1 MAKSTWSDG
10 DTRHAAVLH
19 GDVAG
24 YSRLTADNE
33 IETHQTLQIFRRSI
47 EEETG
52 ARDGSVEQFVGDEFL
67 AVFPDERSALE
78 AALDIQRHI
87 ADGNARLPAGRQMR
101 FRLGINSGPISLQD
115 GHWYGDTINVAARL
129 QAMGEPGGITIS
141 GPALDAVGDID
152 VKIESQGRQRLKNI
166 PEPVLVYLVKDETAM
181 EAETKPWRRR
191 VARPKLPSLA
201 VSPFVNLGDPDDQH
215 LADGLM
221 MGLAISLMTIPG
233 LELISENSTL
243 QYRSE
248 AFSAQQLGHELGV
261 KYVLEGGVQRS
272 GVRMRVMTHVV
283 DVDTAQ
289 TVWADRFEATLDD
302 VFEAQDQIVYAIVEA
317 LDVEVISA
325 GPARMYRAN
334 LDADSVELLYKG
346 LHYLSLGTPGDF
358 VRAEEEFDRLIERSP
373 EAPSAYSSASIAHFL
388 SAINGPPEGAG
399 EHIAAAEGM
408 ARRALELND
417 PSGVGYAIL
426 SYVQLLHHD
435 WEGAAESAAKAT
447 AARPSCDFSF
457 GVTASVLRYLGRWE
471 DAVEHADRATR
482 LSPLFADW
490 YQSILADAYLVG
502 EEYEM
507 AADTAEGV
515 VAGDENNTEAL
526 LTLAASQ
533 AALGR
538 ERHAAAA
545 LKHAKE
551 TRPSLTAE
559 GLREKLPFQDDS
571 ATDRFIDLL
580 EDAGLT

>member
-1 MAKSTWSDG
+1 
-10 DTRHAAVLH
+10 VLH

-33 IETHQTLQIFRRSI
+33 IETHQTLQTYRRAI

-52 ARDGSVEQFVGDEFL
+52 ARNGSVEQFVGDEFL

-87 ADGNARLPAGRQMR
+87 ADGNTRLPAGRQMR
-101 FRLGINSGPISLQD
+101 FRLGINSGSISLQD
-115 GHWYGDTINVAARL
+115 GQWYGDTINIAARL

-141 GPALDAVGDID
+141 GAVLDAVGDID

-166 PEPVLVYLVKDETAM
+166 PEPVLAYLVKDERVM

-191 VARPKLPSLA
+191 IARPKLPSLA
-201 VSPFVNLGDPDDQH
+201 VSPFVNLGEPGDEH

-261 KYVLEGGVQRS
+261 RYVLEGGVQRS
-272 GVRMRVMTHVV
+272 GPRMRVMTQVV
-283 DVDTAQ
+283 DVDTGQ
-289 TVWADRFEATLDD
+289 MVWADRFEATLDD
-302 VFEAQDQIVYAIVEA
+302 VFEAQDQIVRDIVEA

-325 GPARMYRAN
+325 GPARLYRTH
-334 LDADSVELLYKG
+334 LDAQGVELLYKG
-346 LHYLSLGTPGDF
+346 LHHLSLGTPDELVLAGA
-358 VRAEEEFDRLIERSP
+358 RFDELIERSP
-373 EAPSAYSSASIAHFL
+373 DAPSGYSSASIAHFL
-388 SAINGPPEGAG
+388 IAINGPPERAG
-399 EHIAAAEGM
+399 EEIAAAERT
-408 ARRALELND
+408 ARRSLELKD
-417 PSGVGYAIL
+417 TTGVGYAVL

-435 WEGAAESAAKAT
+435 FQGAAETAEKAT
-447 AARPSCDFSF
+447 AARPSCDFTF

-490 YQSILADAYLVG
+490 YQSILADAYFVG
-502 EEYEM
+502 GEYEM

-515 VAGDENNTEAL
+515 VAGDEDNTEAL

-551 TRPSLTAE
+551 TRPNLTAQ

-571 ATDRFIDLL
+571 ATERFVDRL

>member
-1 MAKSTWSDG
+1 MAESSWSDG
-10 DTRHAAVLH
+10 ETRHGAVLH

-33 IETHQTLQIFRRSI
+33 IETHQTLQTYRRSI

-78 AALDIQRHI
+78 AALQIQRRI
-87 ADGNARLPAGRQMR
+87 ADGNASLPAGRQMR
-101 FRLGINSGPISLQD
+101 FRLGINSGAISLQD
-115 GHWYGDTINVAARL
+115 GQWYGDTINIAARL

-166 PEPVLVYLVKDETAM
+166 PEPVLVYLVQDERAR
-181 EAETKPWRRR
+181 EVETKPWRRR

-201 VSPFVNLGDPDDQH
+201 VSPFVNLGETGDEH

-243 QYRSE
+243 QYRSG

-261 KYVLEGGVQRS
+261 KYVLEGAVQRS
-272 GVRMRVMTHVV
+272 GARMRVLTQVV
-283 DVDTAQ
+283 DVDTGK
-289 TVWADRFEATLDD
+289 TVWGDRFEATLDD
-302 VFEAQDQIVYAIVEA
+302 VFEAQDQIVRDIVEA

-325 GPARMYRAN
+325 GPARLYRTH
-334 LDADSVELLYKG
+334 LDAQGVELLYKG
-346 LHYLSLGTPGDF
+346 LHHLSLDELVLAGA
-358 VRAEEEFDRLIERSP
+358 RFDELIERYP
-373 EAPSAYSSASIAHFL
+373 DAPIGYSSGSIAHFL
-388 SAINGPPEGAG
+388 SAINGPPERAG
-399 EHIAAAEGM
+399 EEIAAAERT
-408 ARRALELND
+408 ARRSLELND
-417 PSGVGYAIL
+417 TTGVGYAIL
-426 SYVQLLHHD
+426 AYVLLLHQD
-435 WEGAAESAAKAT
+435 FEGAAETVEKAT
-447 AARPSCDFSF
+447 AARPSCDFTF

-490 YQSILADAYLVG
+490 YQSILADAYLLG

-515 VAGDENNTEAL
+515 VAGDEDNTEAL

-545 LKHAKE
+545 VKHAKE

-571 ATDRFIDLL
+571 ATDRFVDLL